1 MARAKVVFYVTG
13 TDDDG
18 DHFKH
23 DWQQCVVDLSDVTV
37 SDEKRAQYGTLLS
50 GEKLDEMVRLE
61 EQRMRRE
68 AFQAAGT
75 AIVRALVD
83 AFKVAA

>member
-37 SDEKRAQYGTLLS
+37 SAEKRQQYATFLS

-75 AIVRALVD
+75 AIMRALAD